1 MVLNLLY
8 QLKGWLMKFLVR
20 SAFVALM
27 VVCLGGYAHA
37 GTIDFIKLTED
48 NPGGYGEGAWSSL
61 VLNVGGATVTIT
73 GHATDDIDAVG
84 PVGQYAYLDWGKA
97 GLGSCKDAVNLTLVG
112 TQLAGRTS
120 NNCNPSSDDNV
131 TTNEYLQFVFDRN
144 VTVNNLW
151 FNNNHDGGFG
161 AGDMVKIAGTDF
173 LVTTGYAGGA
183 NGIGPFNVSGN
194 TPFLVAFSNEQFYIS
209 GMEVT
214 ASVPDEGTTLVLL
227 TVGMFSL
234 FAIKLRVG

>member
-1 MVLNLLY
+1 MN
-8 QLKGWLMKFLVR
+8 FLVR

-27 VVCLGGYAHA
+27 VLCLGGYAHA

-61 VLNVGGATVTIT
+61 ILNVGGATVTIT
-73 GHATDDIDAVG
+73 GHATDDNDAA
-84 PVGQYAYLDWGKA
+84 QYAYLDWGTA
-97 GLGSCKDAVNLTLVG
+97 GLGSCKDALNAGSVN
-112 TQLAGRTS
+112 TQQAGRTA
-120 NNCNPSSDDNV
+120 NNCNPSSDDNI

-151 FNNNHDGGFG
+151 FNNNHDGFFD
-161 AGDMVKIAGTDF
+161 AGDKVKIGGTDF
-173 LVTTGYAGGA
+173 SVMTGYAGGA

-214 ASVPDEGTTLVLL
+214 ASVPDEGTTLGLL
-227 TVGMFSL
+227 TVGMFL
-234 FAIKLRVG
+234 LLAIKLRVG

>member
-1 MVLNLLY
+1 MNY
-8 QLKGWLMKFLVR
+8 LVR

-27 VVCLGGYAHA
+27 VLCLGGYAHA
-37 GTIDFIKLTED
+37 GTINFITLIED

-73 GHATDDIDAVG
+73 GHATDDLPSTDVT
-84 PVGQYAYLDWGKA
+84 QYAYLDWGNA
-97 GLGSCKDAVNLTLVG
+97 GLGSCKDAVNAGLVN
-112 TQLAGRTS
+112 TQQAGRTS
-120 NNCNPSSDDNV
+120 NNCNPGSDDNV

-151 FNNNHDGGFG
+151 FNNNHDGGFD

-173 LVTTGYAGGA
+173 AVTTGYADGA

-209 GMEVT
+209 GMKVT
-214 ASVPDEGTTLVLL
+214 AVPDEGTTLVLL
-227 TVGMFSL
+227 TVGMFLL